1 MRISDWS
8 SDVCSSDLDYALGN
22 HVAPLGLSF
31 ADKVTL
37 GGPYANGAFVGLHG
51 RWNRKPR
58 SGYKVVFVPFGDNG
72 ETGKDKPIDVL
83 TGFLSPQETGRASC
97 RERGC
102 QTVEVSGGDGTL
114 Q

>member
-8 SDVCSSDLDYALGN
+8 SDVCSSGLQPQRPEVREYTKRPDYALGN

-51 RWNRKPR
+51 SWNRKPR

-72 ETGKDKPIDVL
+72 ETGKAKPIDVL
-83 TGFLSPQETGRASC
+83 KIGRAH
-97 RERGC
+97 
-102 QTVEVSGGDGTL
+102 V
-114 Q
+114 